1 MTAASGRAEGG
12 SRFLYDSF
20 DAASARIEA
29 NERVA
34 AERWVALEYRL
45 GLIEAALERMEKRMW
60 VGVVGVATFLLTYGI
75 ETIVAEAITWSR

>member
-1 MTAASGRAEGG
+1 MSAARSGG

-34 AERWVALEYRL
+34 AERWSGLEYRL
-45 GLIEAALERMEKRMW
+45 GQIEGALERLERRIW
-60 VGVVGVATFLLTYGI
+60 FGVYGVAAFLLAQG
-75 ETIVAEAITWSR
+75 AEAVLRAAMR

>member
-34 AERWVALEYRL
+34 AERWLALEYRL

-75 ETIVAEAITWSR
+75 ETIVAEAITWNQ

>member
-1 MTAASGRAEGG
+1 MTARNSSGG

-34 AERWVALEYRL
+34 QERWLALEYRL
-45 GLIEAALERMEKRMW
+45 SQIDSTLERLEKRIW
-60 VGVVGVATFLLTYGI
+60 LGVYGVAGFLLAKGG
-75 ETIVAEAITWSR
+75 EALLQVATT

>member
-1 MTAASGRAEGG
+1 MTAPAGRAEGG

-34 AERWVALEYRL
+34 AERWLALEYRL
-45 GLIEAALERMEKRMW
+45 GLIEASLERMEKRMW

-75 ETIVAEAITWSR
+75 ETVVAEALTWGR

>member
-1 MTAASGRAEGG
+1 MTVRAEGG

-60 VGVVGVATFLLTYGI
+60 VGVVGVATFLLTYGV
-75 ETIVAEAITWSR
+75 ETVVTEVLTWGR